1 MSRVINIIHN
11 FAKELLADGS
21 KLLDDDF
28 MLNLFSPLYEELP
41 ELEQYMTYY
50 MEEKECNIMG
60 SSAKKSKLCRCVD
73 IIVSICCFQT

>member
-1 MSRVINIIHN
+1 LLINAFLSRSMSRVINIIYD
-11 FAKELLADGS
+11 FAKDLLADGS

-41 ELEQYMTYY
+41 EFKQYMTYY

-60 SSAKKSKLCRCVD
+60 SSAKESKS
-73 IIVSICCFQT
+73 CCWC